1 MNMAMGRF
9 DYLNRR
15 RLAELKHAELAENPA
30 IRARHE
36 DLARAYAKII
46 SVLQREEASS
56 PLQQWQF

>member
-1 MNMAMGRF
+1 MSKFLGRF

-15 RLAELKHAELAENPA
+15 RLTELNHAELAENSA
-30 IRARHE
+30 IRAKHE

-56 PLQQWQF
+56 PLQQWQS

>member
-1 MNMAMGRF
+1 MSKVLGRF

-15 RLAELKHAELAENPA
+15 RLAELNHAELAENAA

-56 PLQQWQF
+56 PLQHWKS